1 MILANELINGFF
13 FSEANLVSISNLII
27 EKNCFNE
34 RPLLYFT
41 SENDTNMKNVFLN
54 NIIVQD
60 NFQNR
65 SSNEN
70 SIFIFSNN
78 ISYVIQIDGLY
89 VYNNS
94 GGILLFI
101 VDKKYLK

>member
-1 MILANELINGFF
+1 MILPNELISGLFI
-13 FSEANLVSISNLII
+13 SEANFVNISNLII
-27 EKNCFNE
+27 KENCFNE
-34 RPLLYFT
+34 RPLFYFT
-41 SENDTNMKNVFLN
+41 SENDSNMKNVFVN
-54 NIIVQD
+54 NIIVQK

-94 GGILLFI
+94 GCILLTLFP
-101 VDKKYLK
+101 